1 MVNLEASRHCCPRIS
16 PSTCIWQWDI
26 WLCQFH
32 IPSTWNAWNGYPS
45 KSRGILHPI
54 INQVDCKM
62 GGCHLNSALEMLNA
76 NALALFIAILI
87 LQTPPDQHSTSMLLL
102 SRSRKFNEHSDD
114 WTINWYNHNIWLQ
127 SGISRLEYLEGINV
141 CNSTVALRFLP
152 HVWLHEMT
160 TCHMLREINKV
171 PPGFAL
177 NTCHEHIEQF
187 DLPSLPSCI
196 MLDVHGKLSTWT
208 FPQGRRKTASW
219 SKVSQ
224 KAGLSIDPLAGFVG
238 VPERQLV
245 RNCGSTTCP

>member
-1 MVNLEASRHCCPRIS
+1 MKCME
-16 PSTCIWQWDI
+16 
-26 WLCQFH
+26 WL
-32 IPSTWNAWNGYPS
+32 PLK
-45 KSRGILHPI
+45 KSLLLHPI

-102 SRSRKFNEHSDD
+102 SRSRKFNDHSDD

-152 HVWLHEMT
+152 HARDDNMPHVKRNQQGASWFCSKHLSWTHWTVW
-160 TCHMLREINKV
+160 C
-171 PPGFAL
+171 
-177 NTCHEHIEQF
+177 
-187 DLPSLPSCI
+187 SW
-196 MLDVHGKLSTWT
+196 KLSTWT

-224 KAGLSIDPLAGFVG
+224 KAGLSTDPLAGFVG